1 MQETQ
6 VKLTVDARLLHMA
19 VKFAAVKDVRYYLQ
33 GVNVRRA
40 ASGYDDG
47 VVIEASDGH
56 TACVIYDANGRS
68 TENGAIINA
77 GIIKKLPKKGKV
89 NVLADNSLYVGE
101 ADFADMQSV
110 PGLLYKAAT
119 IDGNFPIVNRVFPD
133 FSNLKPGIS
142 ATMINQNYL
151 LRGFNFFSE
160 FQNGNKS
167 WNGVQ
172 VFNRDE
178 DSVLLMASA
187 RCDAF
192 VLIMPMRG
200 DEKIER
206 PSWL

>member
-19 VKFAAVKDVRYYLQ
+19 VKFAAVRDVRYYLQ

-40 ASGYDDG
+40 ATGYDDG

-68 TENGAIINA
+68 TEEGAIIHA
-77 GIIKKLPKKGKV
+77 DVVKKLPKKGKA
-89 NVLADNSLYVGE
+89 NVLADGSLYVGD
-101 ADFADMQSV
+101 ADFIDLQSV

-119 IDGNFPIVNRVFPD
+119 IDGNFPTVSRVFPD
-133 FSNLKPGIS
+133 FTQLKPGIAAS
-142 ATMINQNYL
+142 MINQNYL

-160 FQNGNKS
+160 FQGGRNK
-167 WNGVQ
+167 WNGVRCFQ
-172 VFNRDE
+172 NNE
-178 DSVLLMASA
+178 SSALLMVSA
-187 RCDAF
+187 HCDAF
-192 VLIMPMRG
+192 VLVAPIREQ
-200 DEKIER
+200 DEITR